1 MSMENPMSIYLKDTK
16 KKKKEKPNKIVKP
29 KKPKKPVKVVV
40 EPEKKSD
47 LVNENQ
53 ELTEEQMKMLQEG
66 EIPMA
71 IQQQLNPM
79 IIPDF
84 FNNIRNNYY
93 VANKIVWLCGF
104 IEWPII
110 TEVMRRLNFYDDG
123 TKTPITLYIASPGGE
138 CDAGWALIDLMNE
151 IKKHGTPIRTI
162 CAGSCSSMAAI
173 ILAAGSKGERYAFPS
188 SRIMIHQAGV
198 ELTGGKLD
206 DIANTT
212 QELQY
217 WTDITAKYL
226 AKVTGKSV
234 KDVEEELCYDNYM
247 SATEAKKFG
256 IIDKVDVFMS

>member
-1 MSMENPMSIYLKDTK
+1 MSICLKDTK
-16 KKKKEKPNKIVKP
+16 KKKKTENPKP
-29 KKPKKPVKVVV
+29 KRPTKPVKVIKEPDTKADVV
-40 EPEKKSD
+40 KK
-47 LVNENQ
+47 NQ
-53 ELTEEQMKMLQEG
+53 ELSNEQMEALQDG
-66 EIPMA
+66 TGSVQA
-71 IQQQLNPM
+71 QLNPM
-79 IIPDF
+79 IIQDF

-93 VANKIVWLCGF
+93 VANKIIWLCGF
-104 IEWPII
+104 IEWPVI

-123 TKTPITLYIASPGGE
+123 TKDPITLYLASPGGE

>member
-1 MSMENPMSIYLKDTK
+1 MSISLKDTK
-16 KKKKEKPNKIVKP
+16 KKKNPNK
-29 KKPKKPVKVVV
+29 KKI
-40 EPEKKSD
+40 EKKEPIKPMKKKD
-47 LVNENQ
+47 AIEQ
-53 ELTEEQMKMLQEG
+53 PELTPDQVEALQEG
-66 EIPMA
+66 EPNAMA
-71 IQQQLNPM
+71 QQQINPM

-93 VANKIVWLCGF
+93 VANKIIWIAGF
-104 IEWPII
+104 IEWNII
-110 TEVMRRLNFYDDG
+110 IEAMRRLNFYDDG
-123 TKTPITLYIASPGGE
+123 TKEPITLYIASPGGE

-162 CAGSCSSMAAI
+162 CAGSCSSMAAV

-188 SRIMIHQAGV
+188 SRIMIHQAGI

-212 QELQY
+212 KELQY
-217 WTDITAKYL
+217 WTDISAKYL

-234 KDVEEELCYDNYM
+234 KDVEKELCYDNYM

-256 IIDKVDVFMS
+256 IIDKVDVFMA